1 VIQREEGIVSRTEDE
16 IITERLSLRPWH
28 VEDAEEALVVYGDP
42 EIARWLSPAQ
52 DRVADVDS
60 MRAILRSW
68 QDAAPLLAVPSGR
81 WAVRTQADGRIVGGV
96 VLLPIPPHAT
106 DLELGWQVR
115 RDAWGNRY
123 ATEAG
128 AAVARRAFAAGADEI
143 FAVVRP
149 ANARAAAA
157 ARRLGMEWVGETD
170 KYYDLRLQVYRLRPA
185 DLA

>member
-1 VIQREEGIVSRTEDE
+1 VSQTGDE
-16 IITERLSLRPWH
+16 IITERLALRPWQ
-28 VEDAEEALVVYGDP
+28 VEDAEEALAVFGDP

-52 DRVADVDS
+52 DRIPDVDA
-60 MRAILRSW
+60 MRERLQSW
-68 QDAAPLLAVPSGR
+68 LDAARDLPVPAGR
-81 WAVRTQADGRIVGGV
+81 WAVRTRGDQRIVGGV
-96 VLLPIPPHAT
+96 VLLPMPPHGT

-123 ATEAG
+123 ATEAS
-128 AAVARRAFAAGADEI
+128 AAVARRTFAAGVDEI

-149 ANARAAAA
+149 ANTRGAAA
-157 ARRLGMEWVGETD
+157 ARRLGMDWVGETD